1 MILAGTSYQSYIL
14 VLLALIGIVVGAVY
28 MLWLFQRL
36 ALGPV
41 TPYVS
46 TLPDLTRRE
55 MVAVIP
61 MAVVVLAIGLY
72 PSILLNLIDASVT
85 TLVQGFAQV
94 QPLPIMAVF
103 TSP

>member
-1 MILAGTSYQSYIL
+1 
-14 VLLALIGIVVGAVY
+14 

-36 ALGPV
+36 VLGPV

-61 MAVVVLAIGLY
+61 MAIVVLAIGVY
-72 PSILLNLIDASVT
+72 PNVLLNVINASVT
-85 TLVQGFAQV
+85 TLAQNFAQV
-94 QPLPIMAVF
+94 QPLPIVALF
-103 TSP
+103 TAP